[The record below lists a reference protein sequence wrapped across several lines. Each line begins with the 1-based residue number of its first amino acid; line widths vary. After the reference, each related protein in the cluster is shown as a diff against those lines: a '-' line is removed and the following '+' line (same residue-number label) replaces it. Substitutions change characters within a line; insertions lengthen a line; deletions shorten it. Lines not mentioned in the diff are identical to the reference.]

1 MNKEIVD
8 EVLWNLDYVR
18 NSVKIYGKDDTFDTQ
33 FYIKKLEIVIEL
45 MKSQLDE
52 KDV

>member
-8 EVLWNLDYVR
+8 EVLWNLDYVH
-18 NSVKIYGKDDTFDTQ
+18 NSVKIYGKDDTFDIP
-33 FYIKKLEIVIEL
+33 FYINKLETVIEL